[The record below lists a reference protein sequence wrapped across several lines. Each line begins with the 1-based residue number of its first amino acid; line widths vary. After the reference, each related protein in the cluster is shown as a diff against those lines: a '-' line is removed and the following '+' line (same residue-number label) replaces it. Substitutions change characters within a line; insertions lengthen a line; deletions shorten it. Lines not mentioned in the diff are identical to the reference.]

1 MKLSII
7 IPAYNEAD
15 TIGVVLSQV
24 AEVLPAVEKE
34 IVIIDDCST
43 DGTRQWLREN
53 LGVQTGSYRALTIDD
68 QGNLALQPARRPGK
82 GTISFNVLFHDVN
95 KGKGAALQTGLAAC
109 TGDVIVI
116 QDADLEYDP
125 SDWGEM
131 YDLVAERGV
140 ADVVYGSRFYGRPH
154 RSLYFH
160 HYMANRLISFL
171 FNVMYNQTLTDI
183 EVCYKMFTRE
193 VLESL
198 SLSANDFGIE
208 VQISSQIARARR
220 WRIYEVGIRYYGRT
234 YAEGK
239 KINWTDGVKALW
251 YLLKY
256 RVLV

>member
-7 IPAYNEAD
+7 IPAYNEVE
-15 TIGVVLSQV
+15 TIGIVLSHV
-24 AEVLPAVEKE
+24 VEVLPAVEKE

-43 DGTRQWLREN
+43 DGTREWLREN
-53 LGVQTGSYRALTIDD
+53 LGDRTGSYRALTVDD
-68 QGNLALQPARRPGK
+68 QGSLALQAARRPGK

-95 KGKGAALQTGLAAC
+95 KGKGAALQSGLAAC

-131 YDLVAERGV
+131 HDLVVERGV

-171 FNVMYNQTLTDI
+171 FNLMYNQTLTDI

-208 VQISSQIARARR
+208 IQISSQIARASLAYLRGGNSLLRSHLPRR
-220 WRIYEVGIRYYGRT
+220 
-234 YAEGK
+234 
-239 KINWTDGVKALW
+239 
-251 YLLKY
+251 
-256 RVLV
+256 